1 MGGIIFS
8 WPGHPHKQSTVNED
22 YNCAFDIILRILVL
36 LRGWKIKNLGEGK
49 MGSIFCIDEK
59 MTRRRILLQR
69 SGIKRFTMNRQY
81 CHCSFL
87 PPFVCCMA
95 DPKEV

>member
-36 LRGWKIKNLGEGK
+36 LRGWKVKNLGEGK

-59 MTRRRILLQR
+59 MTSR
-69 SGIKRFTMNRQY
+69 SIIYY
-81 CHCSFL
+81 CKDQESSDSQWTDSTAT
-87 PPFVCCMA
+87 V
-95 DPKEV
+95 V